1 MTLTLTLVRHGQ
13 TYLNARRLL
22 QGWSDSPLTRTGRA
36 GVRTTAAHLAD
47 QTFTGAYCSPS
58 GRAVATATEIVRHHD
73 DLRLRTDKD
82 LRELHFGA
90 YERRP
95 EHELDALA
103 PWHEL
108 VPSML
113 DGTHPG
119 LPGGESGHDYMTRL
133 QAAFDR
139 IVEAHPTGHVLVVG
153 HGLTLGAWLATVD
166 PALGLVALPNAS
178 VSTVRVDDDGGR
190 QVLTAGTDVAAQGF
204 GSARSVPTPARTA
217 VPVPAA

>member
-36 GVRTTAAHLAD
+36 GVRITAGHLAD
-47 QTFTGAYCSPS
+47 HTFTGAYSSPS
-58 GRAVATATEIVRHHD
+58 GRAIATATEILRHHD

-82 LRELHFGA
+82 LRELHFGQ

-119 LPGGESGHDYMTRL
+119 LPGGESGGAYMARVRV
-133 QAAFDR
+133 AFER

-166 PALGLVALPNAS
+166 PDLGLVALPNAS
-178 VSTVRVDDDGGR
+178 VSTVQVDPDGARRV
-190 QVLTAGTDVAAQGF
+190 LNAGVDVAAQGL
-204 GSARSVPTPARTA
+204 GSARSVPTSL
-217 VPVPAA
+217 PVPAA